1 MEKFILCLTICCSS
15 FASVYAEDDVKVVVP
30 TSKNTNYAL
39 YPAIT
44 GVFLRLDTRDG
55 AIQAIVPSNP
65 KKNRVI
71 NAVPLAIDK
80 KPGRFE
86 LYPTDSSWVWL
97 LFDSETGNMWN
108 VNWSAKSN
116 VLSKIPDSVS
126 EAPHEIN
133 RD

>member
-1 MEKFILCLTICCSS
+1 MKKLIILLTICSLS
-15 FASVYAEDDVKVVVP
+15 FAAIHAEDDVKVVVP

-55 AIQAIVPSNP
+55 TIQGIVPSNP
-65 KKNRVI
+65 KKNLVI
-71 NAVPLAIDK
+71 NAEPLTLDK

-116 VLSKIPDSVS
+116 VLSKIPDSVA
-126 EAPHEIN
+126 EGKGY
-133 RD
+133 

>member
-1 MEKFILCLTICCSS
+1 MRMEKFILCLTICCLS

-55 AIQAIVPSNP
+55 TIQGIVPSNP
-65 KKNRVI
+65 KKNLVI
-71 NAVPLAIDK
+71 NAQPLAIDK

-86 LYPTDSSWVWL
+86 LYPTDSRWVWL

-116 VLSKIPDSVS
+116 VLSKIPDSVA
-126 EAPHEIN
+126 EGKGH
-133 RD
+133 

>member
-1 MEKFILCLTICCSS
+1 MKKLIVLLTICSLS
-15 FASVYAEDDVKVVVP
+15 FAAIHAEDDVKVVVP

-55 AIQAIVPSNP
+55 TIQGIVPSNP
-65 KKNRVI
+65 KKNLVI
-71 NAVPLAIDK
+71 NAEPLTLDK

-116 VLSKIPDSVS
+116 VLSKIPDSVA
-126 EAPHEIN
+126 EGKGH
-133 RD
+133 

>member
-1 MEKFILCLTICCSS
+1 MKKLIVLLTMCSLS
-15 FASVYAEDDVKVVVP
+15 FAAIHAEDDVKVVVP

-55 AIQAIVPSNP
+55 TIQGIVPSNP
-65 KKNRVI
+65 KKNLVI
-71 NAVPLAIDK
+71 NAEPLALDK

-86 LYPTDSSWVWL
+86 LYPTDSSWVWI
-97 LFDSETGNMWN
+97 LFDSETGNMWK

-116 VLSKIPDSVS
+116 VLSKIPDSVA
-126 EAPHEIN
+126 EGNGH
-133 RD
+133 

>member
-1 MEKFILCLTICCSS
+1 MRKKRFIVLLTICCLS
-15 FASVYAEDDVKVVVP
+15 FAAIHAEDDVKVVVP
-30 TSKNTNYAL
+30 TSKSTNYAL

-55 AIQAIVPSNP
+55 TIQGIVPSNP

-71 NAVPLAIDK
+71 NAEPLAPDN

-86 LYPTDSSWVWL
+86 LHPTDSSWVWV

-108 VNWSAKSN
+108 VDWSAKSD
-116 VLSKIPDSVS
+116 VLSKIPVT
-126 EAPHEIN
+126 EAIY
-133 RD
+133 